1 MNENDKPYWGQI
13 GYIIQNDVSNVY
25 NDAVVMLTA
34 VLLMVAL
41 LVVMTMTRTMIDNG
55 GLYDANDDEPCD
67 CDGGDAPMIV
77 MLIINGDCDGDDVD
91 HDVDYVDD
99 GSQ

>member
-34 VLLMVAL
+34 HLLMVAL
-41 LVVMTMTRTMIDNG
+41 LVVMTMTRTMIDIG
-55 GLYDANDDEPCD
+55 GRDDANDDETCD
-67 CDGGDAPMIV
+67 CDGGGVPMIV
-77 MLIINGDCDGDDVD
+77 TVIINGDWDGDEG
-91 HDVDYVDD
+91 Y
-99 GSQ
+99 